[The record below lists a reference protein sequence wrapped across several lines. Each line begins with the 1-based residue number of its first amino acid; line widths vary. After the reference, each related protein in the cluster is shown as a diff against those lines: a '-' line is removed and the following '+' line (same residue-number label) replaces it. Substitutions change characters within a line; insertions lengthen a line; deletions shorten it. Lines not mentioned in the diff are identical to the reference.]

1 VARLVQGRTTLVIA
15 HRLSTI
21 RDADRIVVLDSGAIA
36 EQGTHDDLL
45 RTNGLYANLVVTQL
59 VGAAEPARTTEV

>member
-1 VARLVQGRTTLVIA
+1 MEGRTTLVIA

-45 RTNGLYANLVVTQL
+45 RANGLYANLVITQL
-59 VGAAEPARTTEV
+59 VSAAEPAPMAEA